1 MGPHTTITKD
11 IHNILKEHPAELLL
25 DETFLAEYVLIFMQG
40 DNLCE
45 RQKFVVLPVLKEHP
59 AGLLLDETF
68 LAEYILIFMRGNNLC
83 EVTIYV
89 KSQNLLFCL

>member
-1 MGPHTTITKD
+1 MGPHTTITKH
-11 IHNILKEHPAELLL
+11 IHNISPQHSAELFL
-25 DETFLAEYVLIFMQG
+25 DETILVEYVLIFMQG

-68 LAEYILIFMRGNNLC
+68 LAEYVLIFMRGNILC